1 MQLTGDAED
10 LASAAGSLGSGSL
23 RSIDPSR
30 VDSVEDYA
38 DAEAEKAC
46 NALQSLS
53 EWPSLD
59 HDDAAKVRSL
69 DRRRLI
75 QDQSANY

>member
-1 MQLTGDAED
+1 MQLTGDVED
-10 LASAAGSLGSGSL
+10 LTSAAGSLGSGSL

-38 DAEAEKAC
+38 DAEAEKAG